1 MPAINW
7 KVVLGTFVVIVLL
20 SQTTPI
26 LALLRRVGSV
36 FYTSLVLPI
45 RRSPEPGQVLVLSLA
60 VALGIVIVLRF
71 FGKI

>member
-1 MPAINW
+1 MPPINW

-20 SQTTPI
+20 SQITPI

-36 FYTSLVLPI
+36 FYTGLVLPI
-45 RRSPEPGQVLVLSLA
+45 LRSPEPGQVLVLSLL

>member
-26 LALLRRVGSV
+26 LAVLHRISSV
-36 FYTSLVLPI
+36 FYIGLVLPI
-45 RRSPEPGQVLVLSLA
+45 LRSPEPGQVLVLSLL

-71 FGKI
+71 FDKI